1 MILGADKTRLSKR
14 HGATSVMAYR
24 DMGYLPEALVNYL
37 VRLGWSYGDQEIFT
51 MKELVE
57 YFSLDSVG
65 KSAAVFNPE
74 KLLWLNQHYIR
85 QGDAERLALE
95 VVPLLEERNI
105 RAADGDF
112 VRRVVLDLQS
122 RSKTLVEMAESAAFY
137 FSDDIAYD
145 EKLRR
150 EFLGEEGLGYLQTL
164 VEKLPALED
173 FTKEG
178 IETLLRGIAEERG
191 VKLKAVVQP
200 VRVAL
205 TGKTVSPGIDQ
216 VMVTLGKERVLRRIQ
231 KVLSF
236 GKK

>member
-1 MILGADKTRLSKR
+1 
-14 HGATSVMAYR
+14 
-24 DMGYLPEALVNYL
+24 VNYL

-51 MKELVE
+51 VKELIE
-57 YFSLDSVG
+57 YFSLESVG

-74 KLLWLNQHYIR
+74 KLLWLNQHYVR
-85 QGDAERLALE
+85 QGDAGRLALE
-95 VVPLLEERNI
+95 VTPFLEERGFGVPE
-105 RAADGDF
+105 GDF
-112 VRRVVLDLQS
+112 IKRVVLDLQS

-145 EKLRR
+145 ERLRR
-150 EFLGEEGLGYLQTL
+150 EFLGPEGLGYLQTL
-164 VEKLPALED
+164 VEKLPALEN

-191 VKLKAVVQP
+191 AKLKAVVQP
-200 VRVAL
+200 MRVAL

-216 VMVTLGKERVLRRIQ
+216 VIITLGKERVLRRIQ
-231 KVLSF
+231 KVLSL

>member
-1 MILGADKTRLSKR
+1 
-14 HGATSVMAYR
+14 
-24 DMGYLPEALVNYL
+24 
-37 VRLGWSYGDQEIFT
+37 
-51 MKELVE
+51 
-57 YFSLDSVG
+57 VG

-105 RAADGDF
+105 RAVDGDF

-137 FSDDIAYD
+137 FSDDLVYD

-178 IETLLRGIAEERG
+178 IETLLRGVAEERG